1 MKNGI
6 KPLFPYV
13 VLDNKNKDRNQTE
26 ELKGWPLMFK
36 SLDLNNRTE
45 NQCTLI
51 RALEKLDDFRIR
63 QQNVELAFQFGLK
76 LNEDGQPDLA
86 LLQ

>member
-1 MKNGI
+1 
-6 KPLFPYV
+6 
-13 VLDNKNKDRNQTE
+13 
-26 ELKGWPLMFK
+26 MFK